1 MRLAVDA
8 GKAMGIPTPVTKA
21 ACEQFGAARDKG
33 FGDRDI
39 SAVVRALT
47 DL

>member
-1 MRLAVDA
+1 
-8 GKAMGIPTPVTKA
+8 MGIPTPMTKA
-21 ACEQFGAARDKG
+21 TCEMFGAARDKG

-39 SAVVRALT
+39 SAVMRALT